1 MPAVGDIDI
10 ENRPPEVR
18 SVVDPPERGPLAL
31 GRPEVLADG
40 AEEDGE
46 REGGVVEVLRVPL
59 PVGVAV
65 DTYDRPVGRGQ
76 EHRPHGPVEPP
87 VPIEEAGFGVAD
99 AFASSGEQR
108 LPDDSGADVA
118 PVVNAVTTAQ
128 AVVGEDPADC
138 CQEGPVQP
146 TDRRCF
152 VHDGRGPL
160 VRHNRCVRDVVDPVG
175 AHTPTGPGGVLRPA
189 RRRRDNRI
197 GQDGLGRRGVGRERG
212 GAGRRSSGTAVG
224 AGGHNRSGA
233 SACGRERHRRQGRRQ
248 HRTAQVAAGPRLRP
262 VARFVLHGEVPWSM
276 KDPSW
281 PAGQGS
287 GPEC

>member
-1 MPAVGDIDI
+1 MGDSPGPSPESVPESAGGRDSGVRSGFAVDGVGSSGRVGSSGNVVTGRGSTCWRAGAELPAVGDIDV

-31 GRPEVLADG
+31 GRPEVLAEG
-40 AEEDGE
+40 AEEDRE

-87 VPIEEAGFGVAD
+87 VLIEEAGFGVAD
-99 AFASSGEQR
+99 AFAPSGEQR

-146 TDRRCF
+146 TARRCF
-152 VHDGRGPL
+152 VHDGR
-160 VRHNRCVRDVVDPVG
+160 
-175 AHTPTGPGGVLRPA
+175 
-189 RRRRDNRI
+189 
-197 GQDGLGRRGVGRERG
+197 
-212 GAGRRSSGTAVG
+212 
-224 AGGHNRSGA
+224 
-233 SACGRERHRRQGRRQ
+233 
-248 HRTAQVAAGPRLRP
+248 
-262 VARFVLHGEVPWSM
+262 
-276 KDPSW
+276 
-281 PAGQGS
+281 
-287 GPEC
+287 